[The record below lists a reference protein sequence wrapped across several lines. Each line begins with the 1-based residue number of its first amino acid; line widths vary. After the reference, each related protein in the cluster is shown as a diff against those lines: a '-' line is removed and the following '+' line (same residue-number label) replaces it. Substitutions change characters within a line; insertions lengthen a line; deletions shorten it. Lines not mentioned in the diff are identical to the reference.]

1 MRIDGWRVLIPSAL
15 AVVVSLTGCSQKQDA
30 SKEQAAETQD
40 APAASAPAEK
50 IGGTL
55 VLYSG
60 RSENL
65 VAPVIA
71 LFEKETGVDV
81 KVKYSNTPELALTLR
96 EEGSRGQADLF
107 WAQDAGALGA
117 IAKAGLFVE
126 LPAELVDSIPA
137 AFRHASGLW
146 VATSGRARTLAY
158 STERVKE
165 NTLPKSVFELT
176 EPRFHGKVGWAPPN
190 ASFQAF
196 VTAMRK
202 TQGEDK
208 AKAWLEAMKANGAR
222 PYANNVAILQ
232 AITRGEI
239 DYGLP
244 NHYYL
249 LNFKK
254 TEMKFPV
261 AQTFFAPGDPG
272 NLINVAGVGILAT
285 GQNRAAAERFVRF
298 LLSTTAQQY
307 FASEVSEYPVIDGVI
322 TSTQLVPR
330 EEMLRIA
337 APVTLDDLDDLDGTL
352 ALLRT
357 VGLL

>member
-1 MRIDGWRVLIPSAL
+1 MRISRWALGFAPALLVAGAL
-15 AVVVSLTGCSQKQDA
+15 AACGEKRETTA
-30 SKEQAAETQD
+30 EQT
-40 APAASAPAEK
+40 PRGGAPAETSSA
-50 IGGTL
+50 GGTL

-60 RSENL
+60 RSEHL
-65 VAPVIA
+65 VEPVIA
-71 LFEKETGVDV
+71 RFEQTTGVDV
-81 KVKYSNTPELALTLR
+81 QVKYGNTAELALTLR
-96 EEGSRGQADLF
+96 EEGPRGQADVF

-126 LPAELVDSIPA
+126 LPGDLVDSIPA
-137 AFRHASGLW
+137 VFRHASGLW

-158 STERVKE
+158 SSDRVHADA
-165 NTLPKSVFELT
+165 LPSSVFDLAD
-176 EPRFHGKVGWAPPN
+176 PRFRGKVGWAPAN

-196 VTAMRK
+196 VTALRK
-202 TQGEDK
+202 TQGEEK

-222 PYANNVAILQ
+222 AYANNVAILQ
-232 AITRGEI
+232 AITRDEI

-254 TEMKFPV
+254 TEVKFPV
-261 AQTFFAPGDPG
+261 EQTFFAPGDPG

-285 GQNRAAAERFVRF
+285 GRNRAAAERFVRF
-298 LLSTTAQQY
+298 LLSAPAQQF
-307 FASEVSEYPVIDGVI
+307 FAGEVSEYPVIEGVL
-322 TSTQLVPR
+322 TGARLTPR
-330 EEMLRIA
+330 DELLRVA

-352 ALLRT
+352 ALLRA

>member
-1 MRIDGWRVLIPSAL
+1 MASL
-15 AVVVSLTGCSQKQDA
+15 AGCSQKQDA
-30 SKEQAAETQD
+30 PKEQAATETQN
-40 APAASAPAEK
+40 APAG

-65 VAPVIA
+65 VEPVIT
-71 LFEKETGVDV
+71 LFEKATGVDV
-81 KVKYSNTPELALTLR
+81 QVKYGNTPELALTLR
-96 EEGSRGQADLF
+96 EEGARGKADVF

-126 LPAELVDSIPA
+126 LPPDLVDSIPA

-158 STERVKE
+158 STERVQE
-165 NTLPKSVFELT
+165 GALPKSVFELT
-176 EPRFHGKVGWAPPN
+176 EPRFRGKVGWAPAN
-190 ASFQAF
+190 ASFQSF

-208 AKAWLEAMKANGAR
+208 AKAWLVAMKANGAR

-272 NLINVAGVGILAT
+272 NLINVAGAGVLAT
-285 GQNRAAAERFVRF
+285 GQNRPAAERFVRF

-307 FASEVSEYPVIDGVI
+307 FASEVAEYPVIDGII
-322 TSTQLVPR
+322 TSTHLLPR

>member
-1 MRIDGWRVLIPSAL
+1 MRIDRWSCVVPAL
-15 AVVVSLTGCSQKQDA
+15 VFAVATLTGCAKKQ
-30 SKEQAAETQD
+30 QAPEEHA
-40 APAASAPAEK
+40 APTKTAAPSDS
-50 IGGTL
+50 GSTL

-60 RSENL
+60 RSEHL
-65 VAPVIA
+65 VEPVIK
-71 LFEKETGVDV
+71 LFEKSTGVDV
-81 KVKYSNTPELALTLR
+81 QVKYGNTPELALTLR
-96 EEGSRGQADLF
+96 EEGTRGQADVF

-117 IAKAGLFVE
+117 VAKAGLFVE
-126 LPAELVDSIPA
+126 LPHDLTDSIPA
-137 AFRHASGLW
+137 MFRHASGLW
-146 VATSGRARTLAY
+146 IATSGRARTLAY

-165 NTLPKSVFELT
+165 ASLPKSVFDLT
-176 EPRFHGKVGWAPPN
+176 EPRFRGKVGWAPAN

-202 TQGEDK
+202 TQGEEK
-208 AKAWLEAMKANGAR
+208 AKAWLEAMKANKTK

-254 TEMKFPV
+254 TEMKFP
-261 AQTFFAPGDPG
+261 ASQTFFAAGDPG

-285 GQNRAAAERFVRF
+285 GKNHAAAEHFVRF

-322 TSTQLVPR
+322 TSTSLAPR
-330 EEMLRIA
+330 GEVLRLA
-337 APVTLDDLDDLDGTL
+337 TPVTLDDLDDLDGTL
-352 ALLRT
+352 ALLRS

>member
-1 MRIDGWRVLIPSAL
+1 MRRFTSTLIVTL
-15 AVVVSLTGCSQKQDA
+15 AVATMLSSCGGKNP
-30 SKEQAAETQD
+30 ETQQRSG
-40 APAASAPAEK
+40 APDTVAS
-50 IGGTL
+50 GGSL

-60 RSENL
+60 RGESL

-71 LFEKETGVDV
+71 RFEKETGIDV
-81 KVKYSNTPELALTLR
+81 RIKYGNTAELALTLR
-96 EEGSRGQADLF
+96 EEGPRGQADVF

-126 LPAELVDSIPA
+126 LPGDLVDSIPA
-137 AFRHASGLW
+137 VFRHASGLW

-158 STERVKE
+158 SSDRVHADA
-165 NTLPKSVFELT
+165 LPSSVFDLAD
-176 EPRFHGKVGWAPPN
+176 PRFRGKVGWAPAN

-196 VTAMRK
+196 VTALRK
-202 TQGEDK
+202 TQGEEK

-222 PYANNVAILQ
+222 AYANNVAILQ
-232 AITRGEI
+232 AITRDEI

-254 TEMKFPV
+254 TEVKFPV
-261 AQTFFAPGDPG
+261 EQTFFAPGDPG

-285 GQNRAAAERFVRF
+285 GRNRAAAERFVRF
-298 LLSTTAQQY
+298 LLSAPAQQF
-307 FASEVSEYPVIDGVI
+307 FAGEVSEYPVIEGVL
-322 TSTQLVPR
+322 TGARLTPR
-330 EEMLRIA
+330 DELLRVA

-352 ALLRT
+352 ALLRA